1 MQISRN
7 DILTIAKNPYNNLE
21 NKTID
26 EVDYNKWIEFI
37 ENNKQHF
44 VWFENTEEGKLAI
57 KNIDQFPEWAK
68 ERVMYTLNKKRV
80 YVTDVISKNPS
91 DIVFLYSESDKR
103 VNIHVE
109 KKLNSKIF
117 NIIQSMANY
126 LECFIL
132 KNGEVI
138 LDDYIN

>member
-1 MQISRN
+1 MQISRY

-21 NKTID
+21 NKTIA
-26 EVDYNKWIEFI
+26 EVDYAKWIEFI